1 MMKLNLSRLRPPWP
15 RPGLTVR
22 LSLAVLAV
30 AVLVAV
36 LIRLAAQLGFHR
48 GFLGYLNRQAV
59 ERMEA
64 AVPRLRQAH
73 AEHGSWDFVAGRP
86 GAWFR
91 LVENDLPRGD
101 PHQDPVAI
109 DTAQLAPS
117 LLGYGRRLTLLDA
130 QRQHVIGFP
139 RILANSEEREIV
151 DAQGR
156 TLGWIVLAPVQSVT
170 DAAALRF
177 QSEQLR
183 ATLAAGVLALLLAA
197 LVAWWVARALL
208 APVREVA
215 QATHRLAAGHHG
227 TRVEVRG
234 QDEVGR
240 LAQDFNQLAQTLER
254 NERLRRESMADISH
268 ELRTPLAVL
277 RGEIEAMQDGI
288 HPLTPQALGLLHG
301 EVSALTRLVDDLHQL
316 ALADVGALRLRRDAL
331 DAAAL
336 VRAQVEAFAVR
347 CAERRLRLTV
357 DLPDAAATPLPPL
370 LADADR
376 LGQLLHNLLDNAVR
390 YTDAGGELR
399 VALAHEPAAAQLL
412 LTVEDSAPGVA
423 PELLPRLFERFFRV
437 ESSRGRA
444 GGGSGLGLSICRSL
458 VEAHGGRIQ
467 AEASPLGGLKIRV
480 VLPLAPIPTPTR

>member
-22 LSLAVLAV
+22 LFFAVLAV

-36 LIRLAAQLGFHR
+36 MIGLAAQLGFHR

-316 ALADVGALRLRRDAL
+316 AMADVGALRLRRDAL

-336 VRAQVEAFAVR
+336 VRAQVEAF
-347 CAERRLRLTV
+347 
-357 DLPDAAATPLPPL
+357 
-370 LADADR
+370 
-376 LGQLLHNLLDNAVR
+376 AVR